1 MALFEVPGW
10 SLNDTPISQISHNS
24 KKRKRPSGSDDAETS
39 SATSSSKL
47 HSAVQ
52 NMEKLVASLGAAE
65 DGTSKPR
72 KNKNKKQGRADERKP
87 RKESVNNSPSTRK
100 QKVAGDIEKGP
111 AVKGKKVRNASEGR
125 ESKANAPAKKQK
137 KEQSHDGQ
145 RTSEKKT
152 QPFVTSA
159 PPASAIAI
167 NRKGKNQE
175 EGLTALQANMKQSL
189 DGARFRCVAY
199 SLVHL

>member
-10 SLNDTPISQISHNS
+10 SLKDTPISQISHNS

-100 QKVAGDIEKGP
+100 QKVAGDIEKGL
-111 AVKGKKVRNASEGR
+111 AVKGKKVRNASEG
-125 ESKANAPAKKQK
+125 ESRANAPAKKQK

-167 NRKGKNQE
+167 NRKGKNKE
-175 EGLTALQANMKQSL
+175 EGLTTLQAGMKQSL
-189 DGARFRCVAY
+189 DGARFRCVAC